1 MSYYFNRYT
10 CVASNGVGKEDRK
23 TSELVRTILSICNN
37 HFSLKKNIKKKRDQV
52 VATATSLNQSETQT
66 LEREAGQ
73 PVTLHCQV
81 VSSLILFFFLINVS
95 VDIIFASGF

>member
-1 MSYYFNRYT
+1 MGS
-10 CVASNGVGKEDRK
+10 ERK
-23 TSELVRTILSICNN
+23 TEKLQNWSGTIILSIYNK
-37 HFSLKKNIKKKRDQV
+37 HFSFIKYQKTTDQV

-81 VSSLILFFFLINVS
+81 VSSLVLFFFLIKVS
-95 VDIIFASGF
+95 VDIIFSSGF

>member
-1 MSYYFNRYT
+1 MLLPMGS
-10 CVASNGVGKEDRK
+10 ERK
-23 TSELVRTILSICNN
+23 IEKLQNWSVRTVLSIYSK
-37 HFSLKKNIKKKRDQV
+37 HFSFIKYQKTTDQV

-81 VSSLILFFFLINVS
+81 VSSLVLFFFLIKVS
-95 VDIIFASGF
+95 VDIIFSSGF